1 MDKNYSKIKY
11 GLVVFGILC
20 LTYNLWEFFTAKYST
35 KQGVT
40 FVIEC
45 LLGIGLIFLPDLVN
59 KFLKIIMPPT
69 IVYFYWFFLFISV
82 FLGTSLH
89 MISIISFWD
98 KILHFVSPMLLTAV
112 GYGIAAFLLKK
123 TKYATKSSIATMRNI
138 CWLPSVLPHVFV
150 RKLWR
155 SHVPKVSNSACC
167 VRSRCGRYR
176 KKPLPIMS
184 KR

>member
-1 MDKNYSKIKY
+1 MLDVQS
-11 GLVVFGILC
+11 LGI
-20 LTYNLWEFFTAKYST
+20 FTAKYST

-59 KFLKIIMPPT
+59 KFLKLLCHRPSFILL
-69 IVYFYWFFLFISV
+69 VFLFISV

-112 GYGIAAFLLKK
+112 GYGIAGFLLKK
-123 TKYATKSSIATMRNI
+123 TKYADVSPWLFYYLGLHLQGFVASSG
-138 CWLPSVLPHVFV
+138 
-150 RKLWR
+150 
-155 SHVPKVSNSACC
+155 NSGNLSA
-167 VRSRCGRYR
+167 
-176 KKPLPIMS
+176 IH
-184 KR
+184 

>member
-59 KFLKIIMPPT
+59 KFLKII
-69 IVYFYWFFLFISV
+69 
-82 FLGTSLH
+82 
-89 MISIISFWD
+89 
-98 KILHFVSPMLLTAV
+98 
-112 GYGIAAFLLKK
+112 IAGFLLKK
-123 TKYATKSSIATMRNI
+123 TKYADVSPWLFLLFGFAFAGLCGVFWEFWEFICDSLGNMNLQRYNMSNGQPFIGRAALMDTMGDLFTNT
-138 CWLPSVLPHVFV
+138 LGAFV
-150 RKLWR
+150 MGVYTYIRSKGNPEYLENYAIKRK
-155 SHVPKVSNSACC
+155 
-167 VRSRCGRYR
+167 
-176 KKPLPIMS
+176 
-184 KR
+184 

>member
-98 KILHFVSPMLLTAV
+98 KILHFVSFIIWV
-112 GYGIAAFLLKK
+112 C
-123 TKYATKSSIATMRNI
+123 I
-138 CWLPSVLPHVFV
+138 C
-150 RKLWR
+150 RALWR
-155 SHVPKVSNSACC
+155 LLGILGIYL
-167 VRSRCGRYR
+167 RFIR
-176 KKPLPIMS
+176 KHELTTL
-184 KR
+184 